1 MKYVFDGKGMVAAA
15 TGYIGEKAKE
25 GSFMDHL
32 NNFSDSI
39 VSKEMEVIFKPVGMF
54 FTECLSSLGHW
65 LLVNL
70 PDIMG
75 YTTMAAGVLIILTGM
90 LGKANVTKTMSWYAG
105 LFIVAICVLGGAK

>member
-1 MKYVFDGKGMVAAA
+1 MKFIFNGKGMVAAA

-39 VSKEMEVIFKPVGMF
+39 VSKEMEVIFKPIGMF
-54 FTECLSSLGHW
+54 LTECLSSLGHW
-65 LLVNL
+65 LLINL
-70 PDIMG
+70 PDLMG

-105 LFIVAICVLGGAK
+105 LFIVAISVLGGAK

>member
-1 MKYVFDGKGMVAAA
+1 MKFIFNGKGMVAAA

-39 VSKEMEVIFKPVGMF
+39 VSKEMEVIFKPIGVF

-65 LLVNL
+65 ILVNL

>member
-1 MKYVFDGKGMVAAA
+1 MKFLFDGSKWVSA
-15 TGYIGEKAKE
+15 TAYIGEKAKE

-39 VSKEMEVIFKPVGMF
+39 VSKEMEVIFKPAGMF

-65 LLVNL
+65 LLLNL

-75 YTTMAAGVLIILTGM
+75 YVTVASGVLIILTGM

-105 LFIVAICVLGGAK
+105 LLIVAVTVLGGAK